1 MSRDTLTGC
10 PERRLEPM
18 GRKDQNRINYL
29 RDLSDAEF
37 EIKSFLDDYKTLFP
51 EEIKSFLI
59 DIRFR
64 VQDEMEEG

>member
-1 MSRDTLTGC
+1 M
-10 PERRLEPM
+10 E
-18 GRKDQNRINYL
+18 RKDQNRINYL

-59 DIRFR
+59 DICFR
-64 VQDEMEEG
+64 VQDEMER

>member
-10 PERRLEPM
+10 QERRLEPM
-18 GRKDQNRINYL
+18 ERKDQNRINYL

-59 DIRFR
+59 DICFR
-64 VQDEMEEG
+64 VQDEMER

>member
-18 GRKDQNRINYL
+18 ERKDQNRINYL

-37 EIKSFLDDYKTLFP
+37 EIKSFL
-51 EEIKSFLI
+51 I

>member
-18 GRKDQNRINYL
+18 ERKDQNRINYL

-51 EEIKSFLI
+51 EEIKSLLI